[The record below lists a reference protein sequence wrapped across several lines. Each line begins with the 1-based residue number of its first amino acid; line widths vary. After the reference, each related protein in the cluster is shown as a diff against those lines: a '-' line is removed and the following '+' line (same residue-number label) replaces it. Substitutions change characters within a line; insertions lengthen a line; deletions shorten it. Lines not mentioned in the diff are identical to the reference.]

1 MLAEGVEVRVP
12 VPLAPEQVSVES
24 FGTSVTVETLSAVSM
39 LPNWSSIATVGLIEK
54 SMLTAAELDG

>member
-1 MLAEGVEVRVP
+1 MLAAGVEVSVP
-12 VPLAPEQVSVES
+12 VPLTPEQVSVES

-54 SMLTAAELDG
+54 SALTVAELDG